1 MGRRAVRD
9 MDLMVQASHSAV
21 VGHQARQRAQHQ
33 STQQCMDGTSQP
45 GGTRWQTMA
54 LRSGQK
60 RDETRR
66 QTAAV
71 RRWTNLHG
79 TVIAVPA
86 TLLELSCS
94 LSTSINN
101 IRSTEIWEGNSR
113 G

>member
-21 VGHQARQRAQHQ
+21 VGREAMQRAQHQ
-33 STQQCMDGTSQP
+33 STKQCMARTSQP

-71 RRWTNLHG
+71 WRWTDLHG
-79 TVIAVPA
+79 MVVLT
-86 TLLELSCS
+86 
-94 LSTSINN
+94 
-101 IRSTEIWEGNSR
+101 
-113 G
+113 